1 MILRRVT
8 EFILPVSPRKFH
20 QKSSGVHG
28 EATPHTG
35 SRIKSGMTQSGI
47 ENKLGDSELGNN
59 K

>member
-8 EFILPVSPRKFH
+8 EFILPVSPRKFY
-20 QKSSGVHG
+20 QKSSGGHG

-47 ENKLGDSELGNN
+47 E
-59 K
+59 